1 MSPKTLYISD
11 LDGTLLNRN
20 CEITPR
26 TAEILNKLIDEKGIN
41 FSVATAR
48 TSETVPTL
56 TKAVHINTPVI
67 VMNGVATYDIANKKF
82 VNIELLPK
90 DALKKF
96 LAVIKNFGSWGFLYT
111 IKKDKIETFFVNC
124 DTPNALKFMN
134 ERKEKFGKKFTQV
147 SDFSQCESLDCVYFS
162 VSHKEEFLKPIYEQI
177 KGISGISVEYY
188 RDVYNTD
195 FWYLEV
201 CSQNASKYNALMRL
215 REKYDFEKVI
225 AFGDNLN
232 DLPLF
237 RASDECYAVENAKDE
252 VKAHA
257 TAVIGSNN
265 SDGVAEFILKK
276 ENQ

>member
-1 MSPKTLYISD
+1 MKNKTLYISD
-11 LDGTLLNRN
+11 LDGTLLNKN
-20 CEITPR
+20 CEISPK
-26 TAEILNKLIDEKGIN
+26 TAKILNKLIDEKGIN

-48 TSETVPTL
+48 TSETVPAL
-56 TKAVHINTPVI
+56 TKSIHINTPVI
-67 VMNGVATYDIANKKF
+67 VMNGVATYDIKNKQF

-90 DALKKF
+90 DALEKF
-96 LAVIKNFGSWGFLYT
+96 LKVIKNFGSWGFLYT
-111 IKKDKIETFFVNC
+111 INENHIETFFVNC

-147 SDFSQCESLDCVYFS
+147 CDFSQCENLDCVYFS
-162 VSHKEEFLKPIYEQI
+162 VSHKEEFLRPIYEQI
-177 KGISGISVEYY
+177 KGISGLCVEYY

-201 CSQNASKYNALMRL
+201 CSHTASKYNALMRL
-215 REKYDFEKVI
+215 KEKYGFEKVI
-225 AFGDNLN
+225 SFGDNLN

-237 RASDECYAVENAKDE
+237 KASDECYAVENAKEE

-257 TAVIGSNN
+257 NDVIGSNER
-265 SDGVAEFILKK
+265 DGVAEFILKK